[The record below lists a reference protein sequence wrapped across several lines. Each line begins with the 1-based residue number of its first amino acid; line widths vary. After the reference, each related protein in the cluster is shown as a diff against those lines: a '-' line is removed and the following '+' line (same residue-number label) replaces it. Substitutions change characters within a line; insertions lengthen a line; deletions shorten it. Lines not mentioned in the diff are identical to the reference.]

1 MSESFV
7 TPWTVARQAPLS
19 MGFPR
24 QECWSGL
31 PFPFRGDLPDPGI
44 ESESPSLQGDSLLSE
59 TPGQPRPLPNSRV
72 SWLVFRGS
80 GSGSTVFLSGP
91 PDVRQLRGVILKLP
105 QQDVSLSGSLAPS
118 QMERWTIA
126 LVRSGCNH
134 RLGDLNSTHLFSCT
148 SGDWKGGIKL
158 EWLLRPLSL
167 VYRWLPLEKEMA
179 TRSGILAGESHRQ
192 RRLAGHSLWSYT
204 VRQDRSDLAHTHEI
218 HSVIA

>member
-1 MSESFV
+1 MALRPTQGPSWWSIN
-7 TPWTVARQAPLS
+7 Q
-19 MGFPR
+19 PR
-24 QECWSGL
+24 QILARSTLGGWSS
-31 PFPFRGDLPDPGI
+31 PPSF
-44 ESESPSLQGDSLLSE
+44 SPSQILLV
-59 TPGQPRPLPNSRV
+59 PGS
-72 SWLVFRGS
+72 S
-80 GSGSTVFLSGP
+80 SGP

-118 QMERWTIA
+118 QTERWTIA

>member
-1 MSESFV
+1 MSDSV
-7 TPWTVARQAPLS
+7 ATPCTIACQAPLS

-91 PDVRQLRGVILKLP
+91 PDVRQFIMVVIMVP
-105 QQDVSLSGSLAPS
+105 G
-118 QMERWTIA
+118 R
-126 LVRSGCNH
+126 
-134 RLGDLNSTHLFSCT
+134 
-148 SGDWKGGIKL
+148 
-158 EWLLRPLSL
+158 
-167 VYRWLPLEKEMA
+167 
-179 TRSGILAGESHRQ
+179 AGWFH
-192 RRLAGHSLWSYT
+192 AM
-204 VRQDRSDLAHTHEI
+204 VP
-218 HSVIA
+218 